1 MYLLCRR
8 GLFALHAGL
17 LLHSSFTTAAFK
29 TSLTVQ
35 PLESRLRTKFGGVWS
50 LNPDPVGVFRGGH
63 CILELAWRS
72 EHLPSWAWLRGTCK
86 VYARLVG
93 FTNIKSGRHLTL
105 GTITS
110 LFLGCVWLWV
120 QGIPA
125 VQCAHR
131 RKFKETYYWEQ
142 GRFTWIGKKSEYCC
156 SKDFIWCH
164 RFWLFLSYTCCRVH
178 FT

>member
-1 MYLLCRR
+1 MDRR
-8 GLFALHAGL
+8 ARGDVLVVQTRIICIARRSSLAFFLHNSCFQNFSRCAALRIW
-17 LLHSSFTTAAFK
+17 TADQ
-29 TSLTVQ
+29 S
-35 PLESRLRTKFGGVWS
+35 GGVWS

-72 EHLPSWAWLRGTCK
+72 EHLPSWARLRGTCK

-120 QGIPA
+120 GIPA

-142 GRFTWIGKKSEYCC
+142 GRFTWIGMKSKYFC
-156 SKDFIWCH
+156 SKNMV
-164 RFWLFLSYTCCRVH
+164 S
-178 FT
+178 